1 MEKFRILKKTY
12 GSGAVVFIPQYLYD
26 RKTILYKDVCFEM
39 RQITNSFETE
49 KEAFEKIEEYKKYL
63 KDSKV
68 VSEEVIQINDG
79 SLECKQEQKLDIEQT
94 QFAEYYLNQIYPER
108 EQELVKIMD
117 DLTYIHEAFKNIDI
131 DTKESIFV
139 IALNIIKN
147 NEKLSIKEAIKDA
160 LFNFGIK

>member
-12 GSGAVVFIPQYLYD
+12 GSGAVVFIPQYLYMH
-26 RKTILYKDVCFEM
+26 KTGQYKDVSSEMMQTINCF
-39 RQITNSFETE
+39 NTE